1 MERSELF
8 LTDPIIEKYTG
19 VSCVITRDAL
29 GTDLEGK
36 LVDASE
42 NWVEIETKRGIE
54 LINKEVVQNI
64 KIVEDK

>member
-1 MERSELF
+1 M
-8 LTDPIIEKYTG
+8 TDPIIKKYTG
-19 VSCVITRDAL
+19 ASCVITRDTL
-29 GTDLEGK
+29 GTNLEGK